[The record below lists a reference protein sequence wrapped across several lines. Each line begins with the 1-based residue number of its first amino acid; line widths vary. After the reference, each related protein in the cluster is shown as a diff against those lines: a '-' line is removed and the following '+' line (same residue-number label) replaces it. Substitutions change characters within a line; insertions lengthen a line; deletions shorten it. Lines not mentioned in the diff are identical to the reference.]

1 MIEFDYILRGYEVDE
16 YCYIII
22 DKYGEDSD
30 VVRCLDKSYEYLI
43 ASSPIYMEQL
53 NAIRKFLYDN
63 QYKMDGLPSTA
74 CTMPTRCRIPPERAP
89 IFSWVAPDKL
99 TDCNSWVISSSSCWR
114 GMPLRAPM
122 YRKNSSTEKSR

>member
-53 NAIRKFLYDN
+53 NVIRKFLYDN
-63 QYKMDGLPSTA
+63 QYKDEVEYADSVFVPRLEKRLLEVSKYSG
-74 CTMPTRCRIPPERAP
+74 
-89 IFSWVAPDKL
+89 L
-99 TDCNSWVISSSSCWR
+99 TDLEMRQKTKQKYESI
-114 GMPLRAPM
+114 
-122 YRKNSSTEKSR
+122 